1 MGLCCSRMHKVGTK
15 QSAQQQEWETL
26 PAAPPGC
33 GAEKQEPL
41 PSARPSWGPSALLT
55 LSPLTKGTERPCGPA
70 MLSGE
75 LGDAVANAQRGVNY
89 LNICFPH
96 GY

>member
-1 MGLCCSRMHKVGTK
+1 MV
-15 QSAQQQEWETL
+15 
-26 PAAPPGC
+26 P
-33 GAEKQEPL
+33 
-41 PSARPSWGPSALLT
+41 
-55 LSPLTKGTERPCGPA
+55 SPLTKGTERSWGPA
-70 MLSGE
+70 TLSGE